1 MGVAQHSA
9 DFCPYRKGR
18 QSGGTAKFAN
28 LSGNITVCERIVGK
42 PESEIE
48 KRAPKELILYTST
61 GAGLGIS

>member
-42 PESEIE
+42 PESEIV
-48 KRAPKELILYTST
+48 KQRYRKLAVR
-61 GAGLGIS
+61 